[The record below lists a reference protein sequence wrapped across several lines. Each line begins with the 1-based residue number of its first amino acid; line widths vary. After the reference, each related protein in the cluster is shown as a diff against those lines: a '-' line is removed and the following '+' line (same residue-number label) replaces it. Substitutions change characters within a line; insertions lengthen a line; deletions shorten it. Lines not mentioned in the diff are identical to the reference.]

1 MMQKQVP
8 PLQRNDTLELAID
21 TLGSEGQGI
30 GRYNGYTVFVPFA
43 LPGERVRAH
52 IIKATSSYAV
62 GKLLEVIQKSANRV
76 EPACTCFGRCG
87 GCSLLHLAYPE
98 QLLYKQEAVSSA
110 LKRIGGFQSPNV
122 FPTIGM
128 DFPYSYRNKG
138 SFPFANVAGRVA
150 FGFFAPRSHRLIPFS
165 NCPIQRDA
173 PLQVAQTVCDCAN
186 ELGITA
192 YDETT
197 HSGSLRHVVARVSAT
212 GEIMAILVTKG
223 ELAQKERFIARLRAC
238 IPGLVS
244 IVYNRNDADTNVIF
258 GAHFETIWGKPY
270 IEDVICGLHF
280 RVSAASFLQVNA
292 KQTEKLYHTAVH
304 ALQLHGTERIVD
316 LYCGIGTISL
326 LLAQHAAH
334 VDGIEFVPE
343 AINDAEENAK
353 LNEIKN
359 ADFHCGAA
367 EEILPRLVQNG
378 LHPDAVVLDP
388 PRKGCEPPVL
398 EALLASG
405 AQKIVYVSCNPATLA
420 RDARILADGGFQ
432 LVSAQPVDMF
442 PQTAHVETVV
452 LLGRELEKSSEHVYL
467 DYEPSKEI
475 DLPGGAT
482 YSEIK
487 QWIQAKYGL
496 KVSSLYVAQVKQKHG
511 IVERECYN
519 KPKSENAKQ
528 PKCPPEKEAAI
539 EAALKH
545 FKMI

>member
-212 GEIMAILVTKG
+212 GEIMTILVTKG

-343 AINDAEENAK
+343 AIKDAEENAK
-353 LNEIKN
+353 LNGIKN
-359 ADFHCGAA
+359 AGFHCGAA

-442 PQTAHVETVV
+442 PQTAHVETVA
-452 LLGRELEKSSEHVYL
+452 LL
-467 DYEPSKEI
+467 SKGEI
-475 DLPGGAT
+475 DSNKVHAEFSLEGMGVSGFQNDAT
-482 YSEIK
+482 LQSD
-487 QWIQAKYGL
+487 
-496 KVSSLYVAQVKQKHG
+496 
-511 IVERECYN
+511 
-519 KPKSENAKQ
+519 
-528 PKCPPEKEAAI
+528 
-539 EAALKH
+539 
-545 FKMI
+545 

>member
-1 MMQKQVP
+1 M
-8 PLQRNDTLELAID
+8 
-21 TLGSEGQGI
+21 
-30 GRYNGYTVFVPFA
+30 
-43 LPGERVRAH
+43 
-52 IIKATSSYAV
+52 
-62 GKLLEVIQKSANRV
+62 
-76 EPACTCFGRCG
+76 
-87 GCSLLHLAYPE
+87 
-98 QLLYKQEAVSSA
+98 
-110 LKRIGGFQSPNV
+110 
-122 FPTIGM
+122 
-128 DFPYSYRNKG
+128 
-138 SFPFANVAGRVA
+138 A

-173 PLQVAQTVCDCAN
+173 PLLVAQTVCDCAN

-197 HSGSLRHVVARVSAT
+197 HSGSLRHVVARVSAA

-223 ELAQKERFIARLRAC
+223 ELAQKERFVERLRAC
-238 IPGLVS
+238 IPGLSS
-244 IVYNRNDADTNVIF
+244 IVQNQNDADTNVIF
-258 GAHFETIWGKPY
+258 GADFKIIWGKPY

-292 KQTEKLYHTAVH
+292 KQTEKLYHTAIH

-326 LLAQHAAH
+326 LLARHAAH

-452 LLGRELEKSSEHVYL
+452 LLSQQKP
-467 DYEPSKEI
+467 DDTIEI
-475 DLPGGAT
+475 DLDLDELDATAAETKAT
-482 YSEIK
+482 YEEIK
-487 QWIQAKYGL
+487 AYAWDKHHL
-496 KVSSLYVAQVKQKHG
+496 KVSSLYISQIKRKCGLEVGQN
-511 IVERECYN
+511 YN
-519 KPKSENAKQ
+519 LSKSENPKV

-539 EAALKH
+539 MDALKH
-545 FKMI
+545 FQMI

>member
-367 EEILPRLVQNG
+367 EEILPRLVQNC

-442 PQTAHVETVV
+442 PQTAHVETVA
-452 LLGRELEKSSEHVYL
+452 LL
-467 DYEPSKEI
+467 SKGEI
-475 DLPGGAT
+475 DSNKVHAEFSLEGMGVSGFQNDAT
-482 YSEIK
+482 LQSD
-487 QWIQAKYGL
+487 
-496 KVSSLYVAQVKQKHG
+496 
-511 IVERECYN
+511 
-519 KPKSENAKQ
+519 
-528 PKCPPEKEAAI
+528 
-539 EAALKH
+539 
-545 FKMI
+545 